1 VSPNFYRLPELL
13 RNSGHS
19 KVVSK
24 KRKKKR
30 AGKSMSLVLKVKS
43 KGRTGKSKR
52 KIPSSSYQ
60 LIRYTGVP
68 FPPAQISFSFM
79 NKRKTTER
87 KLKIKEKH
95 DN

>member
-24 KRKKKR
+24 KRGKRR
-30 AGKSMSLVLKVKS
+30 AGN
-43 KGRTGKSKR
+43 
-52 KIPSSSYQ
+52 
-60 LIRYTGVP
+60 
-68 FPPAQISFSFM
+68 PAQISFSFM